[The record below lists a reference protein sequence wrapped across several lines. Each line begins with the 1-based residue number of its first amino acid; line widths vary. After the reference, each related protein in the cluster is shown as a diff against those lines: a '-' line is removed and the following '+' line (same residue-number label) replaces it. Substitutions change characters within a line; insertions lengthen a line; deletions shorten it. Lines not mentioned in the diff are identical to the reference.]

1 MLLVAILNQLRVIH
15 FALLPLLSP
24 FLLPLTYLLLPP
36 RLVQIALPVQHLIT
50 VRDIVLMTVIALKF
64 ASLAA
69 LRGVPAL
76 LLRPRERLSILT
88 DFLLKNLYL
97 RLDFLD
103 LVLQRGFAAR
113 PKHSINAV
121 TTAGLG

>member
-1 MLLVAILNQLRVIH
+1 MLLVAILIQLRVIH
-15 FALLPLLSP
+15 FALLPFLRPL
-24 FLLPLTYLLLPP
+24 LLPLTHLLLPT
-36 RLVQIALPVQHLIT
+36 RLVQIALPVQHLIK
-50 VRDIVLMTVIALKF
+50 VRNIVLVTVIALKF

-69 LRGVPAL
+69 LRRVPAL
-76 LLRPRERLSILT
+76 QPRPQQRLSILT

-113 PKHSINAV
+113 PKHSVNAV
-121 TTAGLG
+121 TTAWFG